1 VQTTTTKMILIHW
14 YNRPAQVLPISVQ
27 TLQWLMTQSDS
38 YDCLEEVELVTFVD
52 AAEGGA

>member
-14 YNRPAQVLPISVQ
+14 YNRPAQVVPFTVQ
-27 TLQWLMTQSDS
+27 TLQWLVTQTDS

-52 AAEGGA
+52 ATEGGA